1 MPDDGKQ
8 LALVSRQRL
17 SALVMLL
24 VVAAATPVLV
34 VELSFGLLI
43 SLIAVTLGSVFW
55 LDPRDRAI
63 LPGWAI
69 QCGVVMATVWA
80 CIEFW
85 MFDLLPE
92 GVIGRWMVGV
102 VIFKCLGQKGNR
114 DYGQLLVLAC
124 LLLVVHSR
132 LSATLLFPLTI
143 ILFMTLGT
151 YVVSLFHLQRE
162 VEHWSSR
169 GVVVGA
175 DGSEASAHSVR
186 RGLSRSTG
194 VFAAC
199 ALAVAAVVFMMAPRL
214 GAGVLGRSR
223 TPRGSTATGFGDT
236 IEFGQLRSRI
246 QRSRV
251 LVMQVVLRKN
261 GEPFGG
267 PDFEPY
273 FRGQTLETYERVHL
287 RRWRWRWRH
296 RPQYRRQ
303 IGDIAS
309 NEPVEIVEL
318 PEGEDPANL
327 LEQEFTLVRVDRHQ
341 PLFTMYPPVRFR
353 SRDFEQIEHEWSSQ
367 ILTGRPKERRVSRY
381 TVYTPWDF
389 SPALQ
394 QVLKA
399 GQKSVRSRG
408 SRYAPKSSLPV
419 SDKVRSYIEQYAVL
433 DAVDRSNPA
442 AVAEALETYF
452 RHGDFEY
459 TLELADIDRSVEPI
473 EDFLLSRRRGHCE
486 YFASSMAVLG
496 RLEGL
501 RTRVVTGYRG
511 GEYNTVGG
519 FYEVRENHA
528 HAWVEVFLPE
538 TGWTLYDPTP
548 PATETEVAKAPW
560 WTPIA
565 TYFGFLEFKWISLV
579 LAYDTD
585 ARNRFFDTV
594 RSRLATV
601 GSWAENPFAAALDAS
616 VDAERLTGFA
626 AARGALIVMVGVAVA
641 YILLSR
647 IPRRLRSWFVG
658 LFRRRRGKSAGA
670 QRHPDA
676 AFYDEFVRAVRRL
689 GCTRAVHQTPL
700 EFAAEVSRRFGGAI
714 RAEGIA
720 DALYRIEYGGKP
732 LPADQQQSIAQTLDA
747 VRQLGARR

>member
-1 MPDDGKQ
+1 MPDEEKQ
-8 LALVSRQRL
+8 PALVSRQRL
-17 SALVMLL
+17 SVLVMLL

-43 SLIAVTLGSVFW
+43 SLLAVTLGSAFW

-63 LPGWAI
+63 LPDWAI

-85 MFDLLPE
+85 MFGLLPE
-92 GVIGRWMVGV
+92 GVIGRWIVGV
-102 VIFKCLGQKGNR
+102 VIFKCLGRKRNR

-143 ILFMTLGT
+143 ILFTTLGT
-151 YVVSLFHLQRE
+151 YVISLFHLQRE

-175 DGSEASAHSVR
+175 GGSEASAHSVR
-186 RGLSRSTG
+186 RGLSRSTV

-214 GAGVLGRSR
+214 GAGVFGRSR
-223 TPRGSTATGFGDT
+223 TLRGSSATGFGDT

-246 QRSRV
+246 QRSGA

-261 GEPFGG
+261 GQPFGG

-273 FRGQTLETYERVHL
+273 FRGQTLEIYEDMHRGR
-287 RRWRWRWRH
+287 RRWQWRH
-296 RPQYRRQ
+296 QHQTPRQ

-309 NEPVEIVEL
+309 NNLIEIVEL

-327 LEQEFTLVRVDRHQ
+327 LEQEITLVRVDRPQ

-353 SRDFEQIEHEWSSQ
+353 SRDFAWIEHEWSTQ
-367 ILTGRPKERRVSRY
+367 ILTGQPKERRASRY
-381 TVYTPWDF
+381 TVYTPWEF
-389 SPALQ
+389 SPALRKT
-394 QVLKA
+394 LTTS
-399 GQKSVRSRG
+399 QKNARSRG
-408 SRYAPKSSLPV
+408 LRNAPKVRLPV
-419 SDKVRSYIEQYAVL
+419 SDKVRRYLDEYAVL

-519 FYEVRENHA
+519 FYEVREHHA

-565 TYFGFLEFKWISLV
+565 TYFGFLEFKWISVV

-585 ARNRFFDTV
+585 TRNRFFDAV
-594 RSRLATV
+594 RSRLA
-601 GSWAENPFAAALDAS
+601 P
-616 VDAERLTGFA
+616 
-626 AARGALIVMVGVAVA
+626 
-641 YILLSR
+641 
-647 IPRRLRSWFVG
+647 
-658 LFRRRRGKSAGA
+658 
-670 QRHPDA
+670 HH
-676 AFYDEFVRAVRRL
+676 
-689 GCTRAVHQTPL
+689 C
-700 EFAAEVSRRFGGAI
+700 
-714 RAEGIA
+714 
-720 DALYRIEYGGKP
+720 
-732 LPADQQQSIAQTLDA
+732 
-747 VRQLGARR
+747 